1 MKFFLKKNVDI
12 KKQVNIVAIYPFRSV
27 SAHNFLIKELSYINY
42 FNPLCNRHMATA
54 VLQGKNVEL
63 YAFTAVVDWEFV
75 FSFVFKS

>member
-1 MKFFLKKNVDI
+1 M
-12 KKQVNIVAIYPFRSV
+12 VNNLTSINPSIHLSIYPFRGV
-27 SAHNFLIKELSYINY
+27 STPNFLIKELSYKTY

-54 VLQGKNVEL
+54 ILQGKNVEL